1 MSSTKDQAG
10 GKKTAVGADLLRSA
24 SKSGENG
31 DPQIRSILNTLLA
44 AAKQPPRTRVRLK
57 IDDIYYLLD
66 TAKEVFKSK
75 SALVEI
81 EVSYI
86 LWYFFYYLFV
96 GIDAQLIYFF
106 LIIYSIFQGTGHYMW

>member
-10 GKKTAVGADLLRSA
+10 GKKTAVGADLQRSA

-86 LWYFFYYLFV
+86 FVVFFLLKFLFV
-96 GIDAQLIYFF
+96 G
-106 LIIYSIFQGTGHYMW
+106 SMHN

>member
-86 LWYFFYYLFV
+86 FVVFFLLKILFV
-96 GIDAQLIYFF
+96 G
-106 LIIYSIFQGTGHYMW
+106 SMHN